1 MEERPWRQVTI
12 LASSPG
18 HGQEN
23 CARCDKATRREYI
36 QRGSS
41 VNSALEFLI
50 DFVPCSTRN
59 QTMTEYGVHG
69 VQREGSGGGACH
81 TIFFRRLSSF
91 LIPGDGAPVGI
102 NCGSLGILC
111 CLGEHFAGS

>member
-1 MEERPWRQVTI
+1 MISHGPGPRCLLEQTTLDSSREQGETRGGGERPWRQVTI

-69 VQREGSGGGACH
+69 VQREGSGEGRV
-81 TIFFRRLSSF
+81 TQFFLE
-91 LIPGDGAPVGI
+91 D
-102 NCGSLGILC
+102 
-111 CLGEHFAGS
+111 